1 MSTAEPV
8 DDGAQEH
15 PKHRV
20 VRHVRYRMSRSEK
33 FIAVALIVG
42 VVVLALIPFVFII
55 VPAGH
60 VGVLYRLL
68 RHGTETQFVYREGL
82 GIKWPFDRIY
92 TYEVRT
98 KTLNESVHALAT
110 DGLSVQVQISVLYRP
125 VPDSAGRLHQEVG
138 YEYVDRIVRPISLG
152 AVRDIIGKSDPHDLY
167 RINVED
173 LEGRILDKMR
183 RSPAAY
189 GLIVFERVVVRDLDL
204 PPTLNDSINR
214 KLTEEQNALAYQY
227 LIEQAKDEA
236 ERKRIEAIGIQTF
249 YAIVANALTPQLLT
263 WRGIEATV
271 ELSRSNNS
279 KIVVVG
285 GGKDQLPLI
294 LGSDIA
300 RQPDLPAP
308 AVVDPRSNPL
318 PPFRDLP
325 RLFPKPGSAD
335 AASGAASGVVGSTG
349 STGSDKTSTQAAT
362 PGVKKP

>member
-1 MSTAEPV
+1 MSTVDPIDGEPS
-8 DDGAQEH
+8 EH
-15 PKHRV
+15 PKRRV
-20 VRHVRYRMSRSEK
+20 VRHVRYRMSRSER
-33 FIAVALIVG
+33 FIAVSLIVG
-42 VVVLALIPFVFII
+42 VIVLALIPFVFII
-55 VPAGH
+55 IPAGH

-68 RHGTETQFVYREGL
+68 RHGTETQFVYHEGL
-82 GIKWPFDRIY
+82 NIKWPFDRIY

-125 VPDSAGRLHQEVG
+125 VADSAGRLHQEVG
-138 YEYVDRIVRPISLG
+138 YEYVDRVVRPISLG

-183 RSPAAY
+183 RSPSAH
-189 GLIVFERVVVRDLDL
+189 GLIIFERVVVRDLDL
-204 PPTLNDSINR
+204 PATLNDSINR
-214 KLTEEQNALAYQY
+214 KLTEEQNALAYQF

-285 GGKDQLPLI
+285 SGKEQLPLI

-300 RQPDLPAP
+300 KQPDLPPP
-308 AVVDPRSNPL
+308 AVIDPQSNRL
-318 PPFRDLP
+318 PPFRNLP
-325 RLFPKPGSAD
+325 KLFPKAGD
-335 AASGAASGVVGSTG
+335 EGMSGAASAVGASG
-349 STGSDKTSTQAAT
+349 ASSDRTSTQAAQ
-362 PGVKKP
+362 PDAKKP